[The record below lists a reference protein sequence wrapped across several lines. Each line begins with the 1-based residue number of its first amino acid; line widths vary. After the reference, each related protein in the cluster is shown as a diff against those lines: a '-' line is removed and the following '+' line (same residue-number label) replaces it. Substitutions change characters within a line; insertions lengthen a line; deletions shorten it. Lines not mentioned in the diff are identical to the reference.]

1 MCWSGWESACV
12 MSPNELAGRI
22 VAVEGVAAAAGLRP
36 GDELLAINDVAMRDV
51 IDVQFYAAEPQ
62 IELLI
67 RRDGEHWLYEIE
79 REPGRPLGL
88 SFEHPTF
95 DTDVRRCNNHCLF
108 CFVSQMIPRNAP
120 GAPPTGFRQS
130 LYLKDDDL
138 RYSFL
143 EGYYITL
150 TNLTEEDWERIEEQR
165 LSPLYVS
172 VHATDLDLRREL
184 LGNPRAPDVM
194 TQLRRLAAH
203 GIDVHTQ
210 LVIVPEMNDGGV
222 LARSVADL
230 ADVWPAVRS
239 VSVVPVGL
247 TRFHGHGLRTNR
259 PAEAEEV
266 LARVHGWQEKFLRV
280 LGERFVYATD
290 EWYLLADQPVP
301 PVNHTPELE
310 ALVENGVG
318 LVGRFL
324 EDWQKRKRRLS
335 RPLPAAIAGRSATL
349 VTGQLFGPILRAAA
363 EELGAL
369 PGMRLG
375 VEAIRNTTLGE
386 MVTVSGLL
394 MGRDV
399 VQQLSEIELGSLV
412 ALPAVM
418 FRGPR
423 ETTLDDMSQEEIS
436 TALGRPVVLAE
447 TMSDVVRAL
456 AGGTGGN

>member
-1 MCWSGWESACV
+1 
-12 MSPNELAGRI
+12 
-22 VAVEGVAAAAGLRP
+22 
-36 GDELLAINDVAMRDV
+36 
-51 IDVQFYAAEPQ
+51 
-62 IELLI
+62 
-67 RRDGEHWLYEIE
+67 
-79 REPGRPLGL
+79 
-88 SFEHPTF
+88 
-95 DTDVRRCNNHCLF
+95 
-108 CFVSQMIPRNAP
+108 
-120 GAPPTGFRQS
+120 
-130 LYLKDDDL
+130 
-138 RYSFL
+138 
-143 EGYYITL
+143 
-150 TNLTEEDWERIEEQR
+150 
-165 LSPLYVS
+165 
-172 VHATDLDLRREL
+172 
-184 LGNPRAPDVM
+184 
-194 TQLRRLAAH
+194 
-203 GIDVHTQ
+203 
-210 LVIVPEMNDGGV
+210 
-222 LARSVADL
+222 
-230 ADVWPAVRS
+230 VRS

-369 PGMRLG
+369 LGMRLG